1 MERNHGMEKLE
12 AQEGCQSSK
21 NGDGMT
27 IPKKQEKQN
36 LCSFKKKIKIS
47 MVSHHSES
55 FFLKRLYYLKRLW
68 ANNRHAFHYQSL
80 SGITQFEIGSEACVN
95 FLSSGLKGKFPA
107 LAKHCRCQA
116 GQPSLQ
122 LGRVQVVF
130 SKRGCGGIFSSLC
143 SGSLLNRK
151 RVCPSPWIQGAF
163 VTASSHRALWE

>member
-1 MERNHGMEKLE
+1 M
-12 AQEGCQSSK
+12 
-21 NGDGMT
+21 
-27 IPKKQEKQN
+27 
-36 LCSFKKKIKIS
+36 
-47 MVSHHSES
+47 
-55 FFLKRLYYLKRLW
+55 
-68 ANNRHAFHYQSL
+68 
-80 SGITQFEIGSEACVN
+80 N

-163 VTASSHRALWE
+163 VTASSHRALWEWGYVASGASTWLSLRRPVPGIQLPCCEEVQAIWRGRYGEERSPRAHRPGCATSGQSASTCWPRKCTSLEADASLLSSAQSADSWTK